1 LKRHLPKR
9 YGPIRNKAL
18 PVAPVA
24 SGPSHTRGPGY
35 TVGAIVDE
43 SVKTAM
49 RAVEAADATV
59 RGAVE
64 RGVDTAYTVIEE
76 YMLRGRQAAGRNH
89 GSRNGRND
97 MNDERQNG
105 GASSGYQ
112 SGGYNGGVSTGY
124 QTGGYSGGPWN
135 AFNPMMA
142 PWIQLMRMW
151 TDNMA
156 AFMPPGMSM
165 DWMNQFMPGGSAWGV
180 PSGRA
185 SVSVGLASERPVEV
199 KADIDAGAE
208 YLKLTAEPLTVGDSN
223 GVPLHAHLEC
233 TPGHVSVRLTIPPT
247 QPAGRYVGAVHD
259 AAGVKRGQIIVDVE
273 SLRGAASPAKASK
286 RARKPRAVKR

>member
-1 LKRHLPKR
+1 
-9 YGPIRNKAL
+9 
-18 PVAPVA
+18 
-24 SGPSHTRGPGY
+24 
-35 TVGAIVDE
+35 
-43 SVKTAM
+43 M

-89 GSRNGRND
+89 ASRNGRND

-105 GASSGYQ
+105 G
-112 SGGYNGGVSTGY
+112 VSTGY
-124 QTGGYSGGPWN
+124 QTGGYGGGPWG

-156 AFMPPGMSM
+156 AFMPGGMPM

-180 PSGRA
+180 PGARA
-185 SVSVGLASERPVEV
+185 SVSVHVSSAQPVEV

-208 YLKLTAEPLTVGDSN
+208 YSKLTADPLTLPDKN
-223 GVPLHAHLEC
+223 GAHLHADLEC
-233 TPGHVSVRLTIPPT
+233 TPGHVRVRLTIPAT
-247 QPAGRYVGAVHD
+247 QPSGQYVGAVHD
-259 AAGVKRGQIIVDVE
+259 AAGVKRGQITVDIE
-273 SLRGAASPAKASK
+273 SSRGAASPAKASK
-286 RARKPRAVKR
+286 RARKARPVKR